1 MPFDGLGGR
10 AAYLALYAVSFWSL
24 TFGAGIRVRGRRHVP
39 RKGPVLLVANHQ
51 SYLDPWFVSLAVAPL
66 RLTHL
71 ARSNLFDGS
80 RFEAAIRSLG
90 AVPIDRNFGRDG
102 LQAVLAR
109 LARGEA
115 VLVFAEGERTHG
127 GDVQPLKPGVSL
139 LVKKS
144 NVPVLPVGIAGA
156 FDIWPRHAP
165 LPIPNPLFLPD
176 SGRSVAVS
184 IGEAVPAGRYIKGDR
199 EPILADLGCRIRA
212 EQAAAERLRRKPPRP
227 LH

>member
-1 MPFDGLGGR
+1 MPFDGLSGR
-10 AAYLALYAVSFWSL
+10 AAYLGLYAVSFWTL
-24 TFGAGIRVRGRRHVP
+24 TLGIGMRVRGRRHVP

-51 SYLDPWFVSLAVAPL
+51 SFLDPWFVSLAAAPL

-80 RFEAAIRSLG
+80 RFETAIRSLG
-90 AVPIDRNFGRDG
+90 AVPIDRGFGREG

-115 VLVFAEGERTHG
+115 VLVFAEGERTRA

-156 FDIWPRHAP
+156 FNVWPRHAP

-184 IGEAVPAGRYIKGDR
+184 IGEPVPAGRYVKEDR
-199 EPILADLGCRIRA
+199 ETILTDLVQRIRV
-212 EQAAAERLRRKPPRP
+212 EHDEAERLRRRPSRP